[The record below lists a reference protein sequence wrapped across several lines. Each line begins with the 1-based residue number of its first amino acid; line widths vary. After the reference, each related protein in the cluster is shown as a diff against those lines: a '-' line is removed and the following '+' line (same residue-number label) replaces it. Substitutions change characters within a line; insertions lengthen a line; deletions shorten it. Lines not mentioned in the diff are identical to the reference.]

1 MIFRSDMS
9 IFSSMMQAMVDKP
22 LNYTREVEPSIVPIY
37 YLEAMKKLPAIKT
50 NELVHATGKGVTIVR
65 EVLRKCIAYNILTK
79 APGSVRGKETTY
91 LLTQYG
97 KNYIKEQLDGHNKT
111 CDD

>member
-22 LNYTREVEPSIVPIY
+22 LNYTREVESSIVPIY
-37 YLEAMKKLPAIKT
+37 YLEAMNKLPAIKT
-50 NELVHATGKGVTIVR
+50 AELVHATGKGVTIVR
-65 EVLRKCIAYNILTK
+65 EVIRKCIAYNILTK

-97 KNYIKEQLDGHNKT
+97 KNYIKEQLDGHNNT

>member
-1 MIFRSDMS
+1 MD
-9 IFSSMMQAMVDKP
+9 IFSSMMQAMVEKP

-37 YLEAMKKLPAIKT
+37 YLEAMNKLPAIKT
-50 NELVHATGKGVTIVR
+50 MELVHATGKGVTIVR
-65 EVLRKCIAYNILTK
+65 EVLRKCIAYNILTRT
-79 APGSVRGKETTY
+79 PGSVRGKETTY

-97 KNYIKEQLDGHNKT
+97 KNYIKEQLDGHKT

>member
-9 IFSSMMQAMVDKP
+9 IFSSMMQAMVNKP
-22 LNYTREVEPSIVPIY
+22 LVYTRDVEPSIVPIH
-37 YLEAMKKLPAIKT
+37 YLEAMSKLPVIKT
-50 NELVHATGKGVTIVR
+50 KELVHATGKGVTIVR
-65 EVLRKCIAYNILTK
+65 EVLRKCIAYNILTR
-79 APGSVRGKETTY
+79 APGVVRGKETTY
-91 LLTQYG
+91 FLTQYG